1 MLGCVIHG
9 RGDLRVEELAPP
21 VAGPGEVL
29 VAVRYG
35 GVCGSDLHY
44 WRHGGVGDFRLTE
57 PMVPGHEVV
66 GTAVAYGSPTA
77 SDPAAGTPVAVHP
90 ATPCGVCPECADG
103 RRNVC
108 RDTRY
113 LGSAARTPHVQ
124 GGFADLIVVPAA
136 QVRPLPEGLPPRRA
150 ALAEPLAVAL
160 HAVRRAGPVAGRHVL
175 VTGAGPIGCLVVA
188 AAKAAGA
195 ARVTVTDLLPT
206 ALGYARAAGADTV
219 VRADDPA
226 DAGWP
231 AEVEVAVEASGV
243 AAGLDTCLRLVRRGG
258 VVVQLGMLPP
268 GQSPFA
274 GNLVVSREIELRGAF
289 RFDTE
294 FDEALRLLAA
304 EPAFDALV
312 SAVVPVRDA
321 ESAFAL
327 AADRG
332 RSCKVLLDFGDPT
345 HRPAPSPSPFPGRGT
360 ETDAGADAGGA
371 GAGRCAGSG
380 P

>member
-9 RGDLRVEELAPP
+9 QGDLRVDELP
-21 VAGPGEVL
+21 VPEPGPGQAL

-44 WRHGGVGDFRLTE
+44 WRHGGVGDFRLAE
-57 PMVPGHEVV
+57 PMVLGHEVV
-66 GTAVAYGSPTA
+66 GTVVSYGDGA
-77 SDPAAGTPVAVHP
+77 SGPMAGTAVAVHP

-124 GGFADLIVVPAA
+124 GGFAAQVAVPAE
-136 QVRPLPEGLPPRRA
+136 QLRPLPPGLELRRA
-150 ALAEPLAVAL
+150 ALAEPLSVAL
-160 HAVRRAGPVAGRHVL
+160 HAVRRAGTVAGRHVL

-195 ARVTVTDLLPT
+195 ARITVTDLLPQ
-206 ALGYARAAGADTV
+206 ALAYAVSAGADAV

-226 DAGWP
+226 DPSWP
-231 AEVEVAVEASGV
+231 SEVDVAIEASGV
-243 AAGLDTCLRLVRRGG
+243 AAGLDSCLRLVRRGG

-294 FDEALRLLAA
+294 FDDALALLAV
-304 EPAFDALV
+304 ESSFDDLV
-312 SAVVPVRDA
+312 SAVVPVQDA

-327 AADRG
+327 AADRNK
-332 RSCKVLLDFGDPT
+332 SCKVLLDF
-345 HRPAPSPSPFPGRGT
+345 AP
-360 ETDAGADAGGA
+360 
-371 GAGRCAGSG
+371 
-380 P
+380 

>member
-9 RGDLRVEELAPP
+9 QGDLRVEELP
-21 VAGPGEVL
+21 VPSPGPGQAL
-29 VAVRYG
+29 VSVRYG

-44 WRHGGVGDFRLTE
+44 WRHGGVGDFRLKE
-57 PMVPGHEVV
+57 PMLLGHEVV
-66 GTAVAYGSPTA
+66 GTVVSYGDGASGPVTGTA
-77 SDPAAGTPVAVHP
+77 VAVHP
-90 ATPCGVCPECADG
+90 ATPCGVCPECVEG

-113 LGSAARTPHVQ
+113 LGSAARFPHVQ
-124 GGFADLIVVPAA
+124 GGFAAHVVVPAE
-136 QVRPLPEGLPPRRA
+136 QLRPLPAGLEPRRA
-150 ALAEPLAVAL
+150 ALAEPLSVAL
-160 HAVRRAGPVAGRHVL
+160 HAVRRAGDVTGKHVL

-195 ARVTVTDLLPT
+195 AHVTVTDLLPA
-206 ALGYARAAGADTV
+206 ALRYASAAGADTV
-219 VRADDPA
+219 VRADDPS
-226 DAGWP
+226 DPGWP
-231 AEVEVAVEASGV
+231 SEVDAAVEASGV

-258 VVVQLGMLPP
+258 VVVQLGMLPS

-289 RFDTE
+289 RFDGE
-294 FDEALRLLAA
+294 FDDALELLAA

-312 SAVVPVRDA
+312 SAVIPVGEA

-327 AADRG
+327 AADRS
-332 RSCKVLLDFGDPT
+332 RSCKVLLDFGV
-345 HRPAPSPSPFPGRGT
+345 PGT
-360 ETDAGADAGGA
+360 
-371 GAGRCAGSG
+371 

>member
-9 RGDLRVEELAPP
+9 RDDLRVEELP
-21 VAGPGEVL
+21 VPLPGPGQAL

-44 WRHGGVGDFRLTE
+44 WRHGGVGDFRLRE
-57 PMVPGHEVV
+57 PMLLGHEVV
-66 GTAVAYGSPTA
+66 GTVVAYGDGA
-77 SDPAAGTPVAVHP
+77 SGPLAGTAVAVHP
-90 ATPCGVCPECADG
+90 ATPCGRCPECGDG

-113 LGSAARTPHVQ
+113 LGSAARFPHVQ
-124 GGFADLIVVPAA
+124 GGFAARVVVPAD
-136 QVRPLPEGLPPRRA
+136 QLRPLPAGLDLRRA
-150 ALAEPLAVAL
+150 ALAEPLSVAL
-160 HAVRRAGPVAGRHVL
+160 HAVRRAGNVAGRHVL

-188 AAKAAGA
+188 AAKAADA
-195 ARVTVTDLLPT
+195 ARVTVTDLLPA
-206 ALGYARAAGADTV
+206 ALEYARAAGADTV
-219 VRADDPA
+219 VRADEPD

-231 AEVEVAVEASGV
+231 AEVDVAIEASGV

-294 FDEALRLLAA
+294 FDAALELLAV
-304 EPAFDALV
+304 EGSFDGLV
-312 SAVVPVRDA
+312 SAVVPVRRA
-321 ESAFAL
+321 GEAFAL
-327 AADRG
+327 AADRS
-332 RSCKVLLDFGDPT
+332 RSCKVLLDFEG
-345 HRPAPSPSPFPGRGT
+345 
-360 ETDAGADAGGA
+360 
-371 GAGRCAGSG
+371 
-380 P
+380 

>member
-1 MLGCVIHG
+1 MFGCVIHG
-9 RGDLRVEELAPP
+9 QDDLRVEELP
-21 VAGPGEVL
+21 VPEPGPGQAL

-44 WRHGGVGDFRLTE
+44 WRHGGVGDFRLKE
-57 PMVPGHEVV
+57 PMLLGHEVV
-66 GTAVAYGSPTA
+66 GTVVAYGAPDTSSPAVGTA
-77 SDPAAGTPVAVHP
+77 VAVHP

-113 LGSAARTPHVQ
+113 LGSAARFPHVQ
-124 GGFADLIVVPAA
+124 GGFAAQVVVPAE
-136 QVRPLPEGLPPRRA
+136 QLRPLPDDLELRRA
-150 ALAEPLAVAL
+150 ALAEPLSVAL
-160 HAVRRAGPVAGRHVL
+160 HAVRRAGDVTGRHVL

-195 ARVTVTDLLPT
+195 ERVTVTDLLPT
-206 ALGYARAAGADTV
+206 ALEYARHAGADTL
-219 VRADDPA
+219 VRADDP
-226 DAGWP
+226 DDPGWP
-231 AEVEVAVEASGV
+231 AEVDVAVEASGV

-268 GQSPFA
+268 GPSPFA

-289 RFDTE
+289 RFDGE

-312 SAVVPVRDA
+312 SAVVPVQEA
-321 ESAFAL
+321 ESAFEL

-332 RSCKVLLDFGDPT
+332 RSCKVLLDFG
-345 HRPAPSPSPFPGRGT
+345 G
-360 ETDAGADAGGA
+360 
-371 GAGRCAGSG
+371 
-380 P
+380 

>member
-9 RGDLRVEELAPP
+9 RGDLRVEELP
-21 VAGPGEVL
+21 VPLPGPGQAL

-44 WRHGGVGDFRLTE
+44 WRHGGVGDFRLRE
-57 PMVPGHEVV
+57 PMLLGHEVV
-66 GTAVAYGSPTA
+66 GTVVAYGDGTSGPL
-77 SDPAAGTPVAVHP
+77 AGSAVAVHP
-90 ATPCGVCPECADG
+90 ATPCGRCPECVDG

-113 LGSAARTPHVQ
+113 LGSAARFPHVQ
-124 GGFADLIVVPAA
+124 GAFAARVVVPAD
-136 QVRPLPEGLPPRRA
+136 QLRPLPPGLDLRRA
-150 ALAEPLAVAL
+150 ALAEPLSVAL
-160 HAVRRAGPVAGRHVL
+160 HAVRRAGDVAGRHVL

-195 ARVTVTDLLPT
+195 AGVTVTDLLPA
-206 ALGYARAAGADTV
+206 ALEYARAAGADTV
-219 VRADDPA
+219 VRADEPD

-231 AEVEVAVEASGV
+231 AEVDVAIEASGV

-268 GQSPFA
+268 GHSPFA

-294 FDEALRLLAA
+294 FDAALELLAV
-304 EPAFDALV
+304 EGSFDGLV
-312 SAVVPVRDA
+312 SAVLPVRLA
-321 ESAFAL
+321 EEAFAL
-327 AADRG
+327 AADRS
-332 RSCKVLLDFGDPT
+332 RSCKVLLDFG
-345 HRPAPSPSPFPGRGT
+345 G
-360 ETDAGADAGGA
+360 
-371 GAGRCAGSG
+371 
-380 P
+380 

>member
-9 RGDLRVEELAPP
+9 QGDLRVEEVP
-21 VAGPGEVL
+21 VPSPGPGQAL

-44 WRHGGVGDFRLTE
+44 WRHGGVGDFRLRE
-57 PMVPGHEVV
+57 PMVLGHEVV
-66 GTAVAYGSPTA
+66 GTVVSYGDGA
-77 SDPAAGTPVAVHP
+77 SGPAAGTTVAVHP
-90 ATPCGVCPECADG
+90 ASPCGMCPECVDG

-113 LGSAARTPHVQ
+113 LGSAARFPHVQ
-124 GGFADLIVVPAA
+124 GGFASQVVVPVE
-136 QVRPLPEGLPPRRA
+136 QLRSLPAGLEPRRA
-150 ALAEPLAVAL
+150 ALAEPLSVAL
-160 HAVRRAGPVAGRHVL
+160 HAVRRAGDVRGRHLL

-195 ARVTVTDLLPT
+195 AHITVTDLLPA
-206 ALGYARAAGADTV
+206 ALRYASAAGADTV
-219 VRADDPA
+219 VRADDPD

-231 AEVEVAVEASGV
+231 AEVDAAVEASGV
-243 AAGLDTCLRLVRRGG
+243 AAGLDACLRRVRRGG

-268 GQSPFA
+268 GPSPFA

-289 RFDTE
+289 RFDGE
-294 FDEALRLLAA
+294 FDQALELLAA

-312 SAVVPVRDA
+312 SDVVPVADA

-327 AADRG
+327 AADRS
-332 RSCKVLLDFGDPT
+332 RSCKVLLDFGVLSTP
-345 HRPAPSPSPFPGRGT
+345 
-360 ETDAGADAGGA
+360 
-371 GAGRCAGSG
+371 
-380 P
+380 

>member
-9 RGDLRVEELAPP
+9 RGDLRVDELP
-21 VAGPGEVL
+21 VPEPGPGEAL

-44 WRHGGVGDFRLTE
+44 WRHGGVGDFRLRE
-57 PMVPGHEVV
+57 PMVLGHEVV
-66 GTAVAYGSPTA
+66 GTVVSYGEGA
-77 SDPAAGTPVAVHP
+77 SGPAAGTAVAVHP
-90 ATPCGVCPECADG
+90 ATPCGVCPECTDG
-103 RRNVC
+103 RPNVC

-113 LGSAARTPHVQ
+113 LGSAARHPHVQ
-124 GGFADLIVVPAA
+124 GAFAARVAVPAG
-136 QVRPLPEGLPPRRA
+136 QLRPLPAGLAPRRA
-150 ALAEPLAVAL
+150 ALAEPLAVAM
-160 HAVRRAGPVAGRHVL
+160 HAVRRAGAVAGRRVL

-195 ARVTVTDLLPT
+195 ASVTVTDLLPR
-206 ALGYARAAGADTV
+206 ALEFAAAAGADTL
-219 VRADDPA
+219 VRADDPD

-231 AEVEVAVEASGV
+231 ADVDVAVEASGV

-268 GQSPFA
+268 GRSPFA

-289 RFDTE
+289 RFGAE
-294 FDEALRLLAA
+294 FDDALRLLAA

-312 SAVVPVRDA
+312 TAVVPVREA

-327 AADRG
+327 AGDRS
-332 RSCKVLLDFGDPT
+332 RSCKVLLDFG
-345 HRPAPSPSPFPGRGT
+345 A
-360 ETDAGADAGGA
+360 
-371 GAGRCAGSG
+371 
-380 P
+380 

>member
-9 RGDLRVEELAPP
+9 QGDLRVEELASP
-21 VAGPGEVL
+21 VPGPGEVL

-44 WRHGGVGDFRLTE
+44 WRHGGVGDFRLKE
-57 PMVPGHEVV
+57 PMVLGHEVV
-66 GTAVAYGSPTA
+66 GTVLTSKGPSGPPPGTA
-77 SDPAAGTPVAVHP
+77 VAVHP

-124 GGFADLIVVPAA
+124 GGFAAEIVVPAE
-136 QVRPLPEGLPPRRA
+136 QVRALPPGLDARRA
-150 ALAEPLAVAL
+150 ALAEPLSVAL

-195 ARVTVTDLLPT
+195 ARVTVTDLLPA
-206 ALGYARAAGADTV
+206 ALGYARTAGADTV
-219 VRADDPA
+219 VRADDPG
-226 DAGWP
+226 DPGWP
-231 AEVEVAVEASGV
+231 AEVAVAVEASGV

-294 FDEALRLLAA
+294 FDDALALLAA
-304 EPAFDALV
+304 EPAFDGLV
-312 SAVVPVRDA
+312 SAVVPVWQA

-332 RSCKVLLDFGDPT
+332 RSCKVLLDFG
-345 HRPAPSPSPFPGRGT
+345 G
-360 ETDAGADAGGA
+360 
-371 GAGRCAGSG
+371 
-380 P
+380 

>member
-9 RGDLRVEELAPP
+9 RGDLRVDELPEPA
-21 VAGPGEVL
+21 AGPGQAL

-44 WRHGGVGDFRLTE
+44 WRHGGVGDFRLRE
-57 PMVPGHEVV
+57 PMVLGHEVV
-66 GTAVAYGSPTA
+66 GTVLAYGPG
-77 SDPAAGTPVAVHP
+77 AAGPAPGTAVAVHP

-103 RRNVC
+103 RANVC

-113 LGSAARTPHVQ
+113 LGSAARVPHVQ
-124 GGFADLIVVPAA
+124 GGFAARVSVPAA
-136 QVRPLPEGLPPRRA
+136 QLRALPEGLDPRRA
-150 ALAEPLAVAL
+150 ALAEPLSVAL
-160 HAVRRAGPVAGRHVL
+160 HAVRRAGPVAGRQVL

-195 ARVTVTDLLPT
+195 GRVTVTDLLPR
-206 ALGYARAAGADTV
+206 ALSYAAGVGADDV

-231 AEVEVAVEASGV
+231 DSVDVAVEASGV

-268 GQSPFA
+268 GQTPFA

-289 RFDTE
+289 RFADE
-294 FDEALRLLAA
+294 FDEALTLLAR
-304 EPAFDALV
+304 EPAFDSLI
-312 SAVVPVRDA
+312 SAVVPLGQA

-332 RSCKVLLDFGDPT
+332 EACKVLLDFT
-345 HRPAPSPSPFPGRGT
+345 V
-360 ETDAGADAGGA
+360 
-371 GAGRCAGSG
+371 
-380 P
+380 

>member
-9 RGDLRVEELAPP
+9 QGDLRVDELPAPEP
-21 VAGPGEVL
+21 GPGQAL

-44 WRHGGVGDFRLTE
+44 WRHGGVGDFRLAE
-57 PMVPGHEVV
+57 PMVLGHEVV
-66 GTAVAYGSPTA
+66 GTVVSYGDGASGPAVGTA
-77 SDPAAGTPVAVHP
+77 VAVHP
-90 ATPCGVCPECADG
+90 ATPCGVCPECADS

-124 GGFADLIVVPAA
+124 GGFAAQVAVPAE
-136 QVRPLPEGLPPRRA
+136 QLRPLPAGLELRRA
-150 ALAEPLAVAL
+150 ALAEPLSVAL
-160 HAVRRAGPVAGRHVL
+160 HAVRRAGTMAGRHVL

-195 ARVTVTDLLPT
+195 ARITVTDLLPQ
-206 ALGYARAAGADTV
+206 ALAYAVSAGADAV

-226 DAGWP
+226 DPSWP
-231 AEVEVAVEASGV
+231 SEVDVAIEASGV
-243 AAGLDTCLRLVRRGG
+243 AAGLDSCLRLVRRGG

-294 FDEALRLLAA
+294 FDDALALLAV
-304 EPAFDALV
+304 ESSFDDLV

-327 AADRG
+327 AADRNK
-332 RSCKVLLDFGDPT
+332 SCKVLLDF
-345 HRPAPSPSPFPGRGT
+345 AS
-360 ETDAGADAGGA
+360 
-371 GAGRCAGSG
+371 
-380 P
+380 

>member
-9 RGDLRVEELAPP
+9 RGDLRVEELP
-21 VAGPGEVL
+21 VPLPGPGQAL

-44 WRHGGVGDFRLTE
+44 WRHGGVGDFRLRE
-57 PMVPGHEVV
+57 PMLLGHEVV
-66 GTAVAYGSPTA
+66 GTVVAYGEGA
-77 SDPAAGTPVAVHP
+77 SGPLAGTAVAVHP
-90 ATPCGVCPECADG
+90 ATPCGRCPECVDG

-113 LGSAARTPHVQ
+113 LGSAARFPHVQ
-124 GGFADLIVVPAA
+124 GGFAARVAVPAD
-136 QVRPLPEGLPPRRA
+136 QLRPLPAGLDLRRA
-150 ALAEPLAVAL
+150 ALAEPLSVAL
-160 HAVRRAGPVAGRHVL
+160 HAVRRAGDVAGRHVL

-195 ARVTVTDLLPT
+195 AGVTVTDLLPA
-206 ALGYARAAGADTV
+206 ALEYARAAGADTV
-219 VRADDPA
+219 VRADEPD

-231 AEVEVAVEASGV
+231 AEVDVAIEASGV

-268 GQSPFA
+268 GHSPFA

-294 FDEALRLLAA
+294 FDAALELLAVKGS
-304 EPAFDALV
+304 FDGMV
-312 SAVVPVRDA
+312 SAVLPVRRA
-321 ESAFAL
+321 EEAFAL
-327 AADRG
+327 AADRS
-332 RSCKVLLDFGDPT
+332 RSCKVLLDFEG
-345 HRPAPSPSPFPGRGT
+345 
-360 ETDAGADAGGA
+360 
-371 GAGRCAGSG
+371 
-380 P
+380 

>member
-9 RGDLRVEELAPP
+9 QEDLRVDELP
-21 VAGPGEVL
+21 VPEPGPGQAL

-44 WRHGGVGDFRLTE
+44 WRHGGVGDFRLKE
-57 PMVPGHEVV
+57 PMLLGHEVV
-66 GTAVAYGSPTA
+66 GTVVAYGSPDASGPALGTA
-77 SDPAAGTPVAVHP
+77 VAVHP
-90 ATPCGVCPECADG
+90 ATPCDMCPECVEG

-113 LGSAARTPHVQ
+113 LGSAARFPHVQ
-124 GGFADLIVVPAA
+124 GGFAAQVVVPTEQLRA
-136 QVRPLPEGLPPRRA
+136 LPQGLGLRRA
-150 ALAEPLAVAL
+150 VLAEPLSVAL
-160 HAVRRAGPVAGRHVL
+160 HAVRRASDVRGRHVL

-195 ARVTVTDLLPT
+195 ARVTVTDLLPA
-206 ALGYARAAGADTV
+206 ALEYARAAGADSL
-219 VRADDPA
+219 VRADDPE

-231 AEVEVAVEASGV
+231 SEVDVAVEASGV
-243 AAGLDTCLRLVRRGG
+243 AAGLGTCLRLVRRGG
-258 VVVQLGMLPP
+258 IVVQLGMLPP
-268 GQSPFA
+268 GPSPFA

-312 SAVVPVRDA
+312 SAVVPVREA

-327 AADRG
+327 AADRS
-332 RSCKVLLDFGDPT
+332 RSCKVLLAF
-345 HRPAPSPSPFPGRGT
+345 PS
-360 ETDAGADAGGA
+360 
-371 GAGRCAGSG
+371 
-380 P
+380 